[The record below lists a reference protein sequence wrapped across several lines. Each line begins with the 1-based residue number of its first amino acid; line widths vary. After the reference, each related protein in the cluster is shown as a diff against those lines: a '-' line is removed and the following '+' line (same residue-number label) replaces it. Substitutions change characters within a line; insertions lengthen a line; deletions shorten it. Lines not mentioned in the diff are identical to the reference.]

1 MSDEPLKNSKIY
13 INMINK
19 EYILLSP
26 TKDDIQEIKNLC
38 YYFWEEEGIYSENFY
53 ETILSQ
59 NLSYIYK
66 DKAKNIIIAICLVLY
81 EKKKKEVNISVLCV
95 KSDYQRQGLA
105 TSILEASIDN
115 CMKKGFNKFYL
126 HVMVTNEK
134 AINLYL
140 KVGFKKCKFVKN
152 YYKNDPP
159 PNNDAFLMRLIKD
172 KNEEEAI
179 DVSNISQLN
188 YVESND
194 DKQRNRYDIYRSNDT
209 SVSKYILIIIL
220 SIVIIIGIGFII
232 VNIDKIF

>member
-1 MSDEPLKNSKIY
+1 MSNEPLKNSKIY

-66 DKAKNIIIAICLVLY
+66 DKTKNIIIAICLVLY

-126 HVMVTNEK
+126 HVTVTNEK

-209 SVSKYILIIIL
+209 SISKYILIIIL

-232 VNIDKIF
+232 VNINKIF

>member
-26 TKDDIQEIKNLC
+26 TKDDIPEIKNLC

-66 DKAKNIIIAICLVLY
+66 DKTKNIIIAICLVLY

-126 HVMVTNEK
+126 HVTVTNEK

-172 KNEEEAI
+172 KNEEETI